1 MGVFFIKYLN
11 LALNKFFSYLAQI
24 HNRKSLVW
32 ADLIHFWVIRKC
44 KMYIIT

>member
-1 MGVFFIKYLN
+1 MGVFFIRYLN

-24 HNRKSLVW
+24 HNPKSLVG
-32 ADLIHFWVIRKC
+32 ADLTRFWVIRKC